1 MKRQLNKIIFI
12 GSAFDYAEINL
23 DGHTCI
29 VGSNGVGKST
39 LLRAITFFY
48 FPTNNRND
56 LGIPKSS
63 KSFLEYYFDGLS
75 YLIYEVK
82 TETGFFHVIFYKK
95 NNLDLCF
102 RFVDSAYNKD
112 FYMNEENKIFEID
125 EIIHNV
131 KTENIYCSEEL
142 SGNKEYKNILYGNY
156 QVSKKEK
163 LRQFYLLK
171 GIEKS
176 HQIPVVIKD
185 ILLFSNAN
193 VTKLVGAKFVK
204 EFIANIV
211 SEKYD
216 EEETGKK
223 RDFVI
228 DLKQLQKDLEQF
240 TQKYQDIKDFYHK
253 DNQRIKNIIKQQHAQ
268 FKELRQNQKNTIF
281 ILGGLVKHIAEQQ
294 VILLS
299 EIAEISKNIDN
310 LTLIFVAQK
319 ANFDT
324 ELETLGQ
331 NVAEAKI
338 HFETA
343 KKAKT
348 AYQSADFQSK
358 LQTVSQKENLQQELK
373 AKQDEY
379 AILSSVFSEIEN
391 KYKALFDALQNEKNS
406 FQNQHDTKKL
416 TIDSKFIEAKSKL
429 NETQLIEKQQVAE
442 KFAVD
447 KKLINE
453 EISTEK
459 SGLAT
464 LKGQAELIRQKT
476 YFAGEIAELNK
487 EKTLLA
493 SQITEQKH
501 KITLNSKEIEKL
513 QTEYNNFLATIDN
526 LIAQEKTKT
535 VQKNEKL
542 QAAIEAITQKLAIHS
557 TSLYGYL
564 SENMPEWKENIG
576 KIFQENILFR
586 TDLTPSKIENFAK
599 EFTQSFYG
607 LQIDLSKLEVLAK
620 SLQEYEIEKAD
631 LSQKI
636 IAQQNELTQFIEEK
650 NREKHEKSVN
660 LAKKKKEFETASLV
674 CEQSLQNAN
683 NRLENIEV
691 LLDETLQKAKQQKQA
706 DFDQNAQTQQAKK
719 GEIEALELNL
729 KNIDKLIEGEKQ
741 EIEQIFQ
748 TKLQKITAEKN
759 QAQHELATET
769 QAKQSYF
776 LSQFQQLGADKTAE
790 LAGKNLDTQKIANL
804 DTRIKQVSEKLQD
817 IQKIENDINFQK
829 ILIAKNEF
837 VDKIE
842 ELQNHFETL
851 QKQQKDKKDAFS
863 GIETQYKT
871 ENYTLNKAKTD
882 KNYQKLSFENN
893 LSYCE
898 NNFKTTEEYLEN
910 RIYFEAMPAKA
921 NSKTIIDLVSEISVN
936 KTQIYNNE
944 KEFGEAVRKFV
955 NKFNENNSLGFVLE
969 NDSIQAYQKLANHL
983 ENFEMNLLIEDTKR
997 ETNYLRNNLV
1007 NLVYEKTETLLS
1019 KKHDVFKKVREIN
1032 AEINDSGFVEAG
1044 LIDNFEMKPVDTDNL
1059 IIQKM
1064 QEISTYKNALF
1075 AFSNFE
1081 NTNEKANENA
1091 NDKIENRVGDTQKL
1105 IDLLNSLHQNIKDSK
1120 ETELNL
1126 QDFFEI
1132 TFSFKEGK
1140 NSVKDTL
1147 DLEAIG
1153 SNGTTTLIK
1162 TIIYI
1167 ALLHSFAKIG
1177 GQKFNLHCILD
1188 EVGTISANNLKKLL
1202 EYAESRN
1209 IFLVNALPNSA
1220 KLHEMYKYTWN
1231 MYKNELGEQKINLLL
1246 TTKAKLK

>member
-102 RFVDSAYNKD
+102 RFVDSGYNKD
-112 FYMNEENKIFEID
+112 FYVNEENKISEIE
-125 EIIHNV
+125 EIIHTI

-185 ILLFSNAN
+185 ILLFSNAQ

-228 DLKQLQKDLEQF
+228 DLRQLQNDLEKF
-240 TQKYQDIKDFYHK
+240 AQKYQDIKDFDNK
-253 DNQRIKNIIKQQHAQ
+253 DNQRIKEIIKQQHAR
-268 FKELRQNQKNTIF
+268 FKELRKNQKDTIL
-281 ILGGLVKHIAEQQ
+281 ILGGLVKYVTEQQ
-294 VILLS
+294 VILVT
-299 EIAEISKNIDN
+299 EITEINKNIDN
-310 LTLIFVAQK
+310 LTLGFIAQK
-319 ANFDT
+319 SSFDT
-324 ELETLGQ
+324 DLETLGQ
-331 NVAEAKI
+331 SVAEAKV

-358 LQTVSQKENLQQELK
+358 LQMVLQKESLQQELK

-406 FQNQHDTKKL
+406 SQNQQDTKQL
-416 TIDSKFIEAKSKL
+416 EINAKFIEAKSKL
-429 NETQLIEKQQVAE
+429 NEIQLIEKQQVIE

-453 EISTEK
+453 EIGTEK

-464 LKGQAELIRQKT
+464 LKGQAELIRQKN
-476 YFAGEIAELNK
+476 YFAGEIAEFNK

-493 SQITEQKH
+493 SQITGNQH

-513 QTEYNNFLATIDN
+513 QTEYSNFLNNIDN
-526 LIAQEKTKT
+526 VIAQEKAK
-535 VQKNEKL
+535 VAQKNEKL
-542 QAAIEAITQKLAIHS
+542 QVAIEAITQKLAIHS

-564 SENMPEWKENIG
+564 SENMPDWKENIG

-586 TDLTPSKIENFAK
+586 TDLTPSKVADFAK
-599 EFTQSFYG
+599 EATQSFYG

-620 SLQEYEIEKAD
+620 SLQEYETEKAE

-636 IAQQNELTQFIEEK
+636 NTQNQELTQFIEDK
-650 NREKHEKSVN
+650 SREKQEKSVN
-660 LAKKKKEFETASLV
+660 LAKKKREFENASLV
-674 CEQSLQNAN
+674 CEQAMQSAN

-691 LLDETLQKAKQQKQA
+691 LLDEILQKAKQQKQA
-706 DFDQNAQTQQAKK
+706 DFDQNAQAQQAKK
-719 GEIEALELNL
+719 VEIEGLELNL
-729 KNIDKLIEGEKQ
+729 KNIDRLIEREKQ
-741 EIEQIFQ
+741 EIEGIFQ
-748 TKLQKITAEKN
+748 TKLQKITDDKN
-759 QAQHELATET
+759 QTEATLTTET
-769 QAKQSYF
+769 QTKQSYF
-776 LSQFQQLGADKTAE
+776 LLQFQQLGADKTAE
-790 LAGKNLDTQKIANL
+790 LAGKNLDTEKIANL
-804 DTRIKQVSEKLQD
+804 ETAIKQVSEKLQD
-817 IQKIENDINFQK
+817 IQKIENDPSFQK
-829 ILIAKNEF
+829 IRIQKEEF

-842 ELQNHFETL
+842 ELQNNFEIL

-863 GIETQYKT
+863 EIETQYRV
-871 ENYTLNKAKTD
+871 EINTLNNTKSSKNFQKTS
-882 KNYQKLSFENN
+882 YENN

-898 NNFKTTEEYLEN
+898 NNFKTTDEYKEN
-910 RIYFEAMPAKA
+910 SMYFEVMPAKA
-921 NSKTIIDLVSEISVN
+921 NSKNIIDLVSEISSN
-936 KTQIYNNE
+936 KAQIYNNE
-944 KEFGEAVRKFV
+944 KEFGEAARKFV
-955 NKFNENNSLGFVLE
+955 SKFNENNSLGFVLE
-969 NDSIQAYQKLANHL
+969 SDNIVAYQKLANHL
-983 ENFEMNLLIEDTKR
+983 ENFEINLLIEDTKR
-997 ETNYLRNNLV
+997 ETTYLRNNLV
-1007 NLVYEKTETLLS
+1007 NLIYEKTETLLS
-1019 KKHDVFKKVREIN
+1019 KKNDVFKKVREIN
-1032 AEINDSGFVEAG
+1032 AEINHSGFVEAG

-1075 AFSNFE
+1075 AFSNLE
-1081 NTNEKANENA
+1081 MANEIV
-1091 NDKIENRVGDTQKL
+1091 NDKIESRGGDTQKL

-1167 ALLHSFAKIG
+1167 ALLYSFSKRS
-1177 GQKFNLHCILD
+1177 GQNFNLHCILD

-1246 TTKAKLK
+1246 TTKARLK

>member
-12 GSAFDYAEINL
+12 GSAFDYAEISL

-95 NNLDLCF
+95 NNLELCF

-112 FYMNEENKIFEID
+112 FYMNKENKIFEID
-125 EIIHNV
+125 EVIHNV

-253 DNQRIKNIIKQQHAQ
+253 DNQRIKEIIKQQHAK
-268 FKELRQNQKNTIF
+268 FRELRQNQKNTIL
-281 ILGGLVKHIAEQQ
+281 ILGGLVKYITEQQ
-294 VILLS
+294 VILLN
-299 EIAEISKNIDN
+299 EIVEISKNIDN
-310 LTLIFVAQK
+310 LTLNFVAQK
-319 ANFDT
+319 SSFDT
-324 ELETLGQ
+324 DLEILGQ
-331 NVAEAKI
+331 SVAEAKV

-406 FQNQHDTKKL
+406 FQNQQDAKQL
-416 TIDSKFIEAKSKL
+416 EINSKFIEAKAKF
-429 NETQLIEKQQVAE
+429 NETQLIEKQQVIE

-459 SGLAT
+459 SALAT
-464 LKGQAELIRQKT
+464 LKVQTELIRQKV
-476 YFAGEIAELNK
+476 YFAGEIAEFNK

-501 KITLNSKEIEKL
+501 KITLNNKEIDKL
-513 QTEYNNFLATIDN
+513 VTEYSNSLATIDN
-526 LIAQEKTKT
+526 LIVQEKAKT
-535 VQKNEKL
+535 AQKNEKL
-542 QAAIEAITQKLAIHS
+542 QVGIEAITEKLAIHS

-564 SENMPEWKENIG
+564 SENMSDWKENIG

-586 TDLTPSKIENFAK
+586 TDLTPNKIADFTKVFA
-599 EFTQSFYG
+599 QSFYG

-620 SLQEYEIEKAD
+620 SLQEYETEKVE

-636 IAQQNELTQFIEEK
+636 IAQQTELTKFIEEK
-650 NREKHEKSVN
+650 SREKHEKSVN

-674 CEQSLQNAN
+674 CEQSLQKAS
-683 NRLENIEV
+683 NRLETIEV
-691 LLDETLQKAKQQKQA
+691 LLDEILQKAKQQKQA
-706 DFDQNAQTQQAKK
+706 DFDKNSETQQAKK
-719 GEIEALELNL
+719 VEIEGLEMNL

-776 LSQFQQLGADKTAE
+776 LLQFQQLGADKTAE
-790 LAGKNLDTQKIANL
+790 LAGKNLDTQKIAHL
-804 DTRIKQVSEKLQD
+804 ETVIKQVSEKLQE
-817 IQKIENDINFQK
+817 IYKIENDPNFQK
-829 ILIAKNEF
+829 IRIQKEEF
-837 VDKIE
+837 VDKFE
-842 ELQNHFETL
+842 ELQSNFEIL

-863 GIETQYKT
+863 DIETQHT
-871 ENYTLNKAKTD
+871 IEMQTLNNAKSS
-882 KNYQKLSFENN
+882 KNYQKTTFENN

-910 RIYFEAMPAKA
+910 RMYFEAMPAKG
-921 NSKTIIDLVSEISVN
+921 NSKNIIDLVSEISSN
-936 KTQIYNNE
+936 KVQIYNNE
-944 KEFGEAVRKFV
+944 KEFGEAVRKFM

-1019 KKHDVFKKVREIN
+1019 KKHDVFKKVHEIN
-1032 AEINDSGFVEAG
+1032 AEINHSGFVEAG
-1044 LIDNFEMKPVDTDNL
+1044 LIDNFEMKPIDTDNL

-1081 NTNEKANENA
+1081 ITHEKANE
-1091 NDKIENRVGDTQKL
+1091 KVENRTDETQKL

-1167 ALLHSFAKIG
+1167 ALLYSFSKLG